1 MERLVKMSKIVIVGC
16 GNVGMSYAYSLINQK
31 CSVDELVLIDKN
43 MGKAEGEAMD
53 LNHSI
58 PYSPNSINIKV
69 GNYNDCSNAD
79 IVVLSAG
86 ANQEVGET
94 RLDLIHKN
102 DIIFKSIINSIM
114 ESGFNGIFL
123 IATNPVDAMSYIT
136 YKYSG
141 LDSNKV
147 IGTGTSLDTAR
158 LRYMLSKKLNISP
171 KNVHAYVM
179 GEHGDSEFIAWSTAM
194 VGTINISDKLTI
206 EEKKEIG
213 IQVRDSA
220 YDIIK
225 KKGNTS
231 YGIGTCLLRIT
242 NAILNDE
249 NSILTVSTYQNN
261 EYGQEGLYIGVPAI
275 INKNGVKEILQLK
288 LNKADQEKFNH
299 SCEIMKENW
308 EKEIK
313 PILK

>member
-69 GNYNDCSNAD
+69 GNYTDCSNAD

-249 NSILTVSTYQNN
+249 NAIITVSCYDNN
-261 EYGQEGLYIGVPAI
+261 ELYVSIPCVINREGIKEKLD
-275 INKNGVKEILQLK
+275 INLNEEEEKMLNKSKEI
-288 LNKADQEKFNH
+288 
-299 SCEIMKENW
+299 
-308 EKEIK
+308 IK
-313 PILK
+313 GVIEESK

>member
-114 ESGFNGIFL
+114 GSGFNGIFL

-249 NSILTVSTYQNN
+249 NAIITVSCYDNN
-261 EYGQEGLYIGVPAI
+261 ELYVSIPCVINREGIKEKLD
-275 INKNGVKEILQLK
+275 INLNEEEEKMLNKSKEI
-288 LNKADQEKFNH
+288 
-299 SCEIMKENW
+299 
-308 EKEIK
+308 IK
-313 PILK
+313 GVIEESK

>member
-1 MERLVKMSKIVIVGC
+1 MERQDKMNKVVIIGC

-31 CSVDELVLIDKN
+31 CNIDELVLIDKN
-43 MGKAEGEAMD
+43 MEKAEGEAMD

-58 PYSPNSINIKV
+58 PYSPNTINIKV

-94 RLDLIHKN
+94 RLDLINKN
-102 DIIFKSIINSIM
+102 DIIFKSIIDLVM
-114 ESGFNGIFL
+114 GSGFKGIFL
-123 IATNPVDAMSYIT
+123 IATNPVDVMSYIT

-147 IGTGTSLDTAR
+147 IGTGTSLDTSR
-158 LRYMLSKKLNISP
+158 LRYMLSKKLDISP

-194 VGTINISDKLTI
+194 VGTINISDKLTTK
-206 EEKKEIG
+206 EKKEIG

-249 NSILTVSTYQNN
+249 NAIITVSCYDEDELYVSIPCVINREGIKEKLDINLN
-261 EYGQEGLYIGVPAI
+261 EEETKML
-275 INKNGVKEILQLK
+275 NKSKEIIK
-288 LNKADQEKFNH
+288 GVIEKNK
-299 SCEIMKENW
+299 
-308 EKEIK
+308 
-313 PILK
+313 

>member
-69 GNYNDCSNAD
+69 GNYTDCSNAD

-194 VGTINISDKLTI
+194 VGTINISDKLTF

-249 NSILTVSTYQNN
+249 NAIITVSCYDDN
-261 EYGQEGLYIGVPAI
+261 ELYVSIPCVINREGIKEKLD
-275 INKNGVKEILQLK
+275 INLNEEEEKMLNKSKEI
-288 LNKADQEKFNH
+288 
-299 SCEIMKENW
+299 
-308 EKEIK
+308 IK
-313 PILK
+313 GVIEESK

>member
-1 MERLVKMSKIVIVGC
+1 MGKYMERLVKMSKIVIVGC

-43 MGKAEGEAMD
+43 KEKAEGEAMD

-194 VGTINISDKLTI
+194 VGTINISDKLTF

-249 NSILTVSTYQNN
+249 NAIITVSCYDEN
-261 EYGQEGLYIGVPAI
+261 ELYVSIPCVINREGIKEKLD
-275 INKNGVKEILQLK
+275 INLNEEEEKMLNKSKEI
-288 LNKADQEKFNH
+288 
-299 SCEIMKENW
+299 
-308 EKEIK
+308 IK
-313 PILK
+313 GVIEESK

>member
-194 VGTINISDKLTI
+194 VGTINISDKLTF

-249 NSILTVSTYQNN
+249 NAIITVSCYDNN
-261 EYGQEGLYIGVPAI
+261 ELYVSIPCVINREGIKEKLD
-275 INKNGVKEILQLK
+275 INLNEEEEKMLNKSKEI
-288 LNKADQEKFNH
+288 
-299 SCEIMKENW
+299 
-308 EKEIK
+308 IK
-313 PILK
+313 GVIEESK